1 MNNQKAIAL
10 LLNFIRERRYECGE
24 RLPSEREFAEKFKM
38 TRQYVREALTALEA
52 MRVVERRP
60 SSGIFLRDLNSESSF
75 EALVLRADSDLPLQ
89 QKEVMDSLETRRIL
103 EVQAVELA
111 CERRTDEDISK
122 LEENLIETRTLLG
135 KSESIEAADREF
147 HQLIALSSRN
157 FVLVQ
162 LINAFYEMSQ
172 LRRKLFFSEQSRCKK
187 SFAEH
192 KKIFDAIKKAQPDV
206 ARKAMN
212 AHLSQ
217 TIKSWEKLL
226 TNQGDIG
233 T

>member
-24 RLPSEREFAEKFKM
+24 RLPSEREFADKFKM

-75 EALVLRADSDLPLQ
+75 EALVLRADSGLPLQ
-89 QKEVMDSLETRRIL
+89 QKEVMDSLETRRVL

-111 CERRTDEDISK
+111 CARRTDEDIAK
-122 LEENLIETRTLLG
+122 LEKNLEDTRTLLS
-135 KSESIEAADREF
+135 KSESIEHADREF
-147 HQLIALSSRN
+147 HQLIVASTGN
-157 FVLVQ
+157 FVLVR
-162 LINAFYEMSQ
+162 LVNAFYEMSQ
-172 LRRKLFFSEQSRCKK
+172 LRRKLFFSDQAHCKR
-187 SFAEH
+187 SYAEH
-192 KKIFDAIKKAQPDV
+192 KKIFEGIKKAEPKV
-206 ARKAMN
+206 ACNAMN

-217 TIKSWEKLL
+217 TVKSWEKLL
-226 TNQGDIG
+226 TDQSDE
-233 T
+233 TA